1 MRLDR
6 EIHKLARPPFVA
18 SWPLESHPVP
28 RMVGGIDPI
37 SSDALPAALTRLLGA
52 RDPDGEDVAWREFVG
67 TYSTLLLQVAR
78 STATTRDAAMDTY
91 TFVLEQ
97 LREQKCR
104 RLRVYVARDGA
115 RFSTWLIVVA
125 KRLCVDFHRRRYGRP
140 QGAAELQPHAAS
152 SVEHSAR
159 RRLVDLTAEAIDPD
173 TIADADARGP
183 EAELRLGQLRQ
194 ALAVALDRLEP
205 ADRLLLAMRFHDQR
219 SAAEIARA
227 MSFPTP
233 FHVYRRLNRLLE
245 ELRATLEA
253 RGIDS
258 PAP

>member
-1 MRLDR
+1 
-6 EIHKLARPPFVA
+6 
-18 SWPLESHPVP
+18 
-28 RMVGGIDPI
+28 MVGGIDPI
-37 SSDALPAALTRLLGA
+37 PSDALPAALTRLLDA
-52 RDPDGEDVAWREFVG
+52 RDSGGEDIAWREFVV

-78 STATTRDAAMDTY
+78 STATTRDAAMDSY

-97 LREQKCR
+97 LREQQCR
-104 RLRVYVARDGA
+104 RLRAYVARDGA

-140 QGAAELQPHAAS
+140 QGTAEVQPHS
-152 SVEHSAR
+152 LPSVEHSAR

-173 TIADADARGP
+173 MIADTDARDP
-183 EAELRLGQLRQ
+183 EAELRLGQLRR
-194 ALAVALDRLEP
+194 ALAIALDAVEP
-205 ADRLLLAMRFHDQR
+205 ADRLLLAMRFEDQR

-245 ELRATLEA
+245 ELRARLEA
-253 RGIDS
+253 RGIDG

>member
-1 MRLDR
+1 
-6 EIHKLARPPFVA
+6 
-18 SWPLESHPVP
+18 
-28 RMVGGIDPI
+28 MVGGIDPI

-52 RDPDGEDVAWREFVG
+52 RDPDGEDAAWREFVG

-78 STATTRDAAMDTY
+78 STAATRDAAMDTY

-125 KRLCVDFHRRRYGRP
+125 KRLSVDFHRRRYGRP
-140 QGAAELQPHAAS
+140 QGAAEVQPHTSS

-253 RGIDS
+253 RGIDG

>member
-1 MRLDR
+1 
-6 EIHKLARPPFVA
+6 
-18 SWPLESHPVP
+18 
-28 RMVGGIDPI
+28 MVGGIDPI
-37 SSDALPAALTRLLGA
+37 SSDALPAALTRLLDA
-52 RDPDGEDVAWREFVG
+52 RDPGGEDVAWREFVG

-91 TFVLEQ
+91 TFLLEQ

-104 RLRVYVARDGA
+104 RLRSYAARDGA
-115 RFSTWLIVVA
+115 RFSTWLLVVA

-140 QGAAELQPHAAS
+140 QGTNEVPPHAS
-152 SVEHSAR
+152 PTVERSTR
-159 RRLVDLTAEAIDPD
+159 RRLVDLTAEALDPD
-173 TIADADARGP
+173 MIADADARDP
-183 EAELRLGQLRQ
+183 EVELRLGQLRR
-194 ALAVALDRLEP
+194 ALAVALERLEP
-205 ADRLLLAMRFHDQR
+205 ADRLLLAMRFEDQR

-253 RGIDS
+253 RGIDG